1 MGGESS
7 YDDGSRWILSSGG
20 QTNCGKDISA
30 CWGWQVVMV
39 ISGRIP
45 GGGRSVDHQII
56 YS

>member
-1 MGGESS
+1 MGGERS

-30 CWGWQVVMV
+30 FWVWQGVMF